1 MFYIY
6 VMSLLTKPKLY
17 IKPGCPWCEEAL
29 SYFKKQGVDLDL
41 RNVSQDPK
49 EMSAMVSI
57 SGQTCAP
64 TFEFDDF
71 MVADFSVE
79 EFVTEL
85 NKFPEVQIKLGIG
98 RVKS

>member
-1 MFYIY
+1 M
-6 VMSLLTKPKLY
+6 LAKPKLY

-29 SYFKKQGVDLDL
+29 KYFKKQGVDLDL
-41 RNVSQDPK
+41 RNVSLDPK
-49 EMSAMVSI
+49 EMSAMINI

>member
-1 MFYIY
+1 MFYFNN
-6 VMSLLTKPKLY
+6 MSVSAKPKLY

-41 RNVSQDPK
+41 RNVSEDPK
-49 EMSAMVSI
+49 EMSAMVKI

-64 TFEFDDF
+64 TFELDDF

-85 NKFPEVQIKLGIG
+85 NKYPEVQIKLGIS
-98 RVKS
+98 KTNS

>member
-1 MFYIY
+1 MPI
-6 VMSLLTKPKLY
+6 LAKPKLY

-41 RNVSQDPK
+41 RNVSEDPK
-49 EMSAMVSI
+49 EMSAMVKI

-85 NKFPEVQIKLGIG
+85 NKYPEVQIKLGIS
-98 RVKS
+98 KTNK